1 MIQVTTKV
9 DIRGGV
15 VVGHDGSDAS
25 SQAVRWSARMA
36 VRLGIGLHVVRAWAL
51 SSAPRPATATGGYV
65 PPMTDFEQ
73 AVREE
78 LEAEV
83 AALGLP
89 SECSVTAHVLHGAA
103 TKRLLQAAENA
114 ELLVVGSRGEGGFR
128 GLRFGS
134 TADQVVRYAP
144 CPVVVVPVT
153 AAHEP
158 TDPDSKLGATG
169 NA

>member
-1 MIQVTTKV
+1 MIEVATTA
-9 DIRGGV
+9 DITGGV

-25 SQAVRWSARMA
+25 SQAVRWSARLA
-36 VRLGIGLHVVRAWAL
+36 VRLGIGLHVVRAWAI
-51 SSAPRPATATGGYV
+51 SSAPRPASATGGYV
-65 PPMTDFEQ
+65 PSLAEFEQ

-83 AALGLP
+83 ATLGLP
-89 SECSVTAHVLHGAA
+89 SECQVTAHVLHGAA

-134 TADQVVRYAP
+134 TAEQVVRHAP

-153 AAHEP
+153 AARDSTE
-158 TDPDSKLGATG
+158 PDSKLGSTS
-169 NA
+169 